1 LGKTRRIAERMIV
14 ERAAR
19 SQQIATEL
27 RQLATRLDQ
36 VNAEGPPRK
45 TEAEALRA
53 LADQVQ
59 KL

>member
-1 LGKTRRIAERMIV
+1 MIV

-19 SQQIATEL
+19 CQQIAIEL
-27 RQLATRLDQ
+27 RKLATRL
-36 VNAEGPPRK
+36 EGVDASANGSPLK
-45 TEAEALRA
+45 AEAAELRA